1 MLLLG
6 SNRCQN
12 LRIKN
17 LAFVISTFKVTLKWR
32 RMAPLSMYFTSF
44 IELSKTPQDTSA
56 PQTPLLEELP
66 GLHDDGILTAKDGGC
81 TAAAALLDQPHG
93 GKAPLRIHAEPL
105 LLPFLPIAAVLPC
118 ASRTSV
124 APAPRPHSRTRLLGT
139 RTVVQE
145 PAQLPSSAADCLM

>member
-1 MLLLG
+1 MMLLLG

-32 RMAPLSMYFTSF
+32 RMDPLSMYFTSF

-66 GLHDDGILTAKDGGC
+66 GLHDDGILTAKDGAARLQQLCLTSLMGEKLLFGSTPSLFC
-81 TAAAALLDQPHG
+81 SHFCPSLPCCPAPAGRAWLQLHGPTAGPSCSAPGPWCRSQHSFPPALLT
-93 GKAPLRIHAEPL
+93 A
-105 LLPFLPIAAVLPC
+105 
-118 ASRTSV
+118 
-124 APAPRPHSRTRLLGT
+124 
-139 RTVVQE
+139 
-145 PAQLPSSAADCLM
+145 